1 MFPSVHDFRLSHYGK
16 ECVHILTGYPAD
28 KQPFRFHDDQRCG
41 IGLYLKSVL
50 FPFLHKPVDRFF
62 HQTVISGIGN
72 NLYKKGVT
80 GFFHDPFVDVFQFLA
95 FGNVILV
102 YHELVDVVRQQ
113 FFQLITDVILQF
125 GKWYGFL
132 FIDAFY

>member
-1 MFPSVHDFRLSHYGK
+1 MLLRQMMRRS
-16 ECVHILTGYPAD
+16 
-28 KQPFRFHDDQRCG
+28 
-41 IGLYLKSVL
+41 
-50 FPFLHKPVDRFF
+50 FPFITSRE
-62 HQTVISGIGN
+62 
-72 NLYKKGVT
+72 
-80 GFFHDPFVDVFQFLA
+80 A